1 MADPVR
7 DLGCGV
13 ASTPPQ
19 PSQPEVGSAGGG
31 GTQGAPLQ
39 DQPIVR
45 PGQPDRLVDW
55 PKPRLG
61 ADRREG
67 AVKELGGG
75 RGRVLVPRVARFPFE
90 YLPLKGKE
98 AVEERYPAGGGGW
111 GCC

>member
-1 MADPVR
+1 MADSLR

-31 GTQGAPLQ
+31 GTQGAPSAGSANCKA
-39 DQPIVR
+39 QP
-45 PGQPDRLVDW
+45 PDCLVDW

-75 RGRVLVPRVARFPFE
+75 RGRVLVPRWPDSPV
-90 YLPLKGKE
+90 
-98 AVEERYPAGGGGW
+98 
-111 GCC
+111 